1 MDFVYNDIL
10 MILNFSMGHYPSNM
24 NRIKIITL
32 IVIIVKIFA
41 GEMLLTLLPAM
52 NIQIMTRLNN
62 RQLISELPPS
72 EGQHDYEDPTLNTLT
87 MTLGLSSELP

>member
-1 MDFVYNDIL
+1 MKIL
-10 MILNFSMGHYPSNM
+10 IDTGAKVSVCGMKQAKP
-24 NRIKIITL
+24 L
-32 IVIIVKIFA
+32 IVIIVKIVA
-41 GEMLLTLLPAM
+41 GEMLLTLSPAM
-52 NIQIMTRLNN
+52 NIQIMMRLNN